1 MSDKSTS
8 LNKTVILPY
17 QKPIF
22 DRLCRIA
29 RACLCVN
36 RKDIQS
42 LKLRTNFFL
51 IGPSGTGK
59 TFLARALAEE
69 EMKVPYLSVSIS
81 DWLLIGNSNRGGTC
95 TWSLIFEFLEKN
107 INAQGVIIFIDEAD
121 KASHDTNYNS
131 FLKTEV
137 FSVCDYRV
145 PLGLSDT
152 DNDVIDPHRIE
163 RVEEF
168 LKYKTMII
176 AGAAF
181 QDIWENQSA
190 PQIGFVLSENSITPP
205 ELRDL
210 TKYLPRELINRF
222 SSEIFVLPQ
231 PTKADYQIMI
241 ETMATEIPDIW
252 RAKFLEL
259 GIARLDQALSNQ
271 KGARYPEEI
280 LLSAIVAVRG
290 CMNNYIPIESE
301 VTQELPDKLD
311 DSLGIF

>member
-1 MSDKSTS
+1 
-8 LNKTVILPY
+8 
-17 QKPIF
+17 
-22 DRLCRIA
+22 
-29 RACLCVN
+29 
-36 RKDIQS
+36 
-42 LKLRTNFFL
+42 
-51 IGPSGTGK
+51 
-59 TFLARALAEE
+59 
-69 EMKVPYLSVSIS
+69 MKVPYLSVSIS

-152 DNDVIDPHRIE
+152 DNDVIDPQRIE

-168 LKYKTMII
+168 LKYKTMVI

-190 PQIGFVLSENSITPP
+190 PQMGFAPSDNSINAP
-205 ELRDL
+205 ELCDL

-222 SSEIFVLPQ
+222 SSEIFILPQ
-231 PTKADYQIMI
+231 PTKADYQLMI
-241 ETMATEIPDIW
+241 ETMSAGIPEIW

-290 CMNNYIPIESE
+290 CMSEFVTQDDLIPQEPPIE
-301 VTQELPDKLD
+301 QD
-311 DSLGIF
+311 DSQINISIF